1 MCGHDGHIAMLVG
14 AAHLLVAN
22 RHKIPSDQ
30 TVRLFFQPAEEGPGG
45 APIMIKEG
53 ITSIDRII
61 V

>member
-1 MCGHDGHIAMLVG
+1 MCGHDGHIAVLVG

-22 RHKIPSDQ
+22 RQKIPSDQ

-53 ITSIDRII
+53 NH
-61 V
+61 VN